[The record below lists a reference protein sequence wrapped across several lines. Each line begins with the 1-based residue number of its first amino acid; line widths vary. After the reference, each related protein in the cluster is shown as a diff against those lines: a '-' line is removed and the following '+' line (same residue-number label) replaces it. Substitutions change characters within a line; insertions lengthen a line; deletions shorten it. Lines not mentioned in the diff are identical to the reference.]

1 MRRLIY
7 TFCFGYND
15 TNGAWVLQS
24 TGTSIALQILDAIYP
39 IPTLILLVLRKG
51 VSDELWGDTDWGA
64 MGCCHHFQRG
74 RWLANGVEVGSSS
87 ASVFAG
93 SCRLS
98 RLRAIIL
105 EDSVTSRI
113 V

>member
-1 MRRLIY
+1 MARGSCSRR
-7 TFCFGYND
+7 
-15 TNGAWVLQS
+15 
-24 TGTSIALQILDAIYP
+24 ALQLLSQILNAIYP

-74 RWLANGVEVGSSS
+74 RWLANGVKVEGRSSS

-93 SCRLS
+93 SCGLS

-105 EDSVTSRI
+105 DDSVTSRI